1 MGEPV
6 VNIDDD
12 AIDVDTEAL
21 TPAAWSTR
29 DVDPMKELARFEAAA
44 ELQRRLIPASIKCTK
59 PQDWVDMGGKAYLQ
73 ATGVER
79 IAPLWGLVFGQ
90 PEVEKIDQ
98 GGGEYYFV
106 ARGFAAS
113 RRTGCFYKSV
123 EGGRSS
129 DDPFFVRF
137 DEDKPELETWKG
149 MSADDKRDW
158 KRTHRIPPDELDVR
172 KAAITNWQCRA
183 ASMLTG
189 LRGLTPADL
198 AAAGLAGV
206 KKVDFAGGTK
216 GGATSADLGQAKAEF
231 WNDILK
237 RTGGDLEASRKLIK
251 ECTSFKKDDG
261 TMFDGY
267 SSHDGIKSAGM
278 LGNAKKKLAA
288 HPVFGDAKM
297 AAGEG
302 KAGA

>member
-1 MGEPV
+1 MRASGASARRPARRSSSRFETEKRKARDSARASRMNPRRPAADGFVPERRIAPMGEPN
-6 VNIDDD
+6 VNVDHDV
-12 AIDVDTEAL
+12 IDVTADSTSEAL
-21 TPAAWSTR
+21 SPSAWTAR
-29 DVDPMKELARFEAAA
+29 DIDPVRELARFEAAA

-90 PEVEKIDQ
+90 PEIEKIDQ
-98 GGGEYYFV
+98 GGGDYYFV

-113 RRTGCFYKSV
+113 RRTGCFYKSI

-129 DDPFFVRF
+129 DDPFFDRF
-137 DEDKPELETWKG
+137 DEDKPDWDTWKE
-149 MSADDKRDW
+149 MSADAKRDW
-158 KRTHRIPPDELDVR
+158 KREHRIAPDELDVR

-189 LRGLTPADL
+189 LRGLTQADL
-198 AAAGLAGV
+198 AAAGLTGV

-216 GGATSADLGQAKAEF
+216 GGATSADLGQAKTEF

-237 RTGGDLEASRKLIK
+237 RTGGD
-251 ECTSFKKDDG
+251 
-261 TMFDGY
+261 M
-267 SSHDGIKSAGM
+267 
-278 LGNAKKKLAA
+278 
-288 HPVFGDAKM
+288 
-297 AAGEG
+297 
-302 KAGA
+302 

>member
-1 MGEPV
+1 MGEPIVNVDEDV
-6 VNIDDD
+6 V
-12 AIDVDTEAL
+12 DVTSEAL
-21 TPAAWSTR
+21 TPSAWVSR
-29 DVDPMKELARFEAAA
+29 DVDPKTELANFEAAA

-59 PQDWVDMGGKAYLQ
+59 SQDWVDMGGKAYLQ

-79 IAPLWGLVFGQ
+79 IAPLWGLVFGA
-90 PEVEKIDQ
+90 PEIEKIEQ

-129 DDPFFVRF
+129 DDPFFDRF
-137 DEDKPELETWKG
+137 DEDKPQYETWKA
-149 MSADDKRDW
+149 MSSDEKRDW
-158 KRTHRIPPDELDVR
+158 KRTHRIAPDELDVR

-198 AAAGLAGV
+198 EAAGLTGV
-206 KKVDFAGGTK
+206 KQVAFAGGTK
-216 GGATSADLGQAKAEF
+216 GGATSADLGQARTEF
-231 WNDILK
+231 WNEILK
-237 RTGGDLEASRKLIK
+237 RTGGDIEAARKVMK
-251 ECTSFKKDDG
+251 DCTSFKKDDG
-261 TMFDGY
+261 NMFDGY
-267 SSHDGIKSAGM
+267 TGPDGIKSSGM
-278 LGNAKKKLAA
+278 LANAKKKLVA

-297 AAGEG
+297 AAGS
-302 KAGA
+302 